1 MHVTEVS
8 SREFNRD
15 SSRVKR
21 QADQGPVFITDR
33 GVRAHVIMSV
43 RHYESLKASRAK
55 TLLQA
60 IAQTGPQADVEFDP
74 PRVSIEARDVDLD

>member
-1 MHVTEVS
+1 MQITEVS
-8 SREFNRD
+8 SREFNRE

-21 QADQGPVFITDR
+21 QADEGPVFITDH

-43 RHYESLKASRAK
+43 RHYEALKARRSK

-60 IAQTGPQADVEFDP
+60 VAQAEGAADVEFDV
-74 PRVSIEARDVDLD
+74 PRADIALRPVDLD